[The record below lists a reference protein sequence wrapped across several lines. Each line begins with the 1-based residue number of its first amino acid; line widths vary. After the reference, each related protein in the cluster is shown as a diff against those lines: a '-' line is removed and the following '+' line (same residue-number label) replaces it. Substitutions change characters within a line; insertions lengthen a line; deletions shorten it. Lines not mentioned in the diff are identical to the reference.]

1 MSLQNRM
8 NKTARK
14 IDAITQKMKS
24 MEAPT
29 IKTDSFKALEAE
41 FEKAQS
47 EMQTLIEDLK
57 IWESIGITSGDTWQ
71 NLNDKIG
78 GLEEKSVDI
87 QKKMEE
93 MVNSGEA
100 FTNSVNTDAYKK
112 LQQDLQNANGDMA
125 VLNKKSEELALKTK
139 ETGNAPDGLLGKLK
153 QMKEVLGGVVSKVS
167 DGVKKGVNGL
177 KKIKNS
183 IGGVLSKLKNLR
195 SGANKTSGGFSNL
208 LKTMRQM
215 VLSMAVFQAMSKGV
229 EFLKSGLQNLA
240 VYSKEYNKNMSAL
253 VSSTGMLKN
262 SLAVAFAP
270 IISAV
275 IPYLVKLIDWI
286 SAAANAVSR
295 FFAILGGKKTYTQAI
310 KQNKNYAA
318 SLNNVGKSA
327 DNAKGS
333 LAGFDD
339 LDVLQK
345 NDASGSDGGS
355 SSGGADGSGFEQAD
369 VGVVSDW
376 AEQFKSAVDSGDWYG
391 VGSLVAQKLNEALSA
406 IDWGFI
412 QTQAAN
418 FAINLANG
426 LNGFVSGLDW
436 NLIGTTIGNG
446 LMTALLFVYTFL
458 TTFNFEELGTGLA
471 DGINGAFSAISW
483 DLIGDT
489 VIAGIQGMCDMVVAF
504 LDELDIFDGV
514 NFDGLREALDGLGES
529 LSPFSDTVGSGLQ
542 WFLENVLIP
551 LAAWTISEVLPG
563 FLNAVAGAVDFVNQV
578 ISDAQP
584 MLQWFWDNILS
595 PIAEFTGGVIVSVL
609 DGIGDALSWIAEN
622 EVAMAI
628 LEGLAIAIGLVS
640 AALAIYNVATTVF
653 TAVSTA
659 ASAAGGVLAAVITAI
674 NWPLVL
680 ITAAI
685 AAVIAIGILLY
696 KNWDTVKEKAV
707 EIWGKIKEFISNAIE
722 KVKEVIS
729 NVINKIKETWSN
741 IWGKIKDTA
750 SKVWDGIKSAITGT
764 INGIKTGISNTL
776 NAIKSVWDKIWGGLK
791 TTVTNIFDAIWG
803 AIKGVINSIL
813 GGIEG
818 MANGVI
824 GGINTVI
831 GALNNLSFDVPDWVP
846 VLGGK
851 TFGFNITE
859 LSKVSLPRLAN
870 GGITTG
876 ATLAEIGEAGREA
889 VLPLEN
895 NTGWMDELAGKLVS
909 RMPTYNTPTT
919 LVMEVDGKA
928 FAKCELPYFN
938 AESQRIGVRLVTG

>member
-8 NKTARK
+8 NKTAQK

-41 FEKAQS
+41 LEKAQS
-47 EMQTLIEDLK
+47 EMQALIAEQNQWEAAGISSGNAWDTLNNK
-57 IWESIGITSGDTWQ
+57 IADAEEKVFGISAKMDEMKNSGD
-71 NLNDKIG
+71 
-78 GLEEKSVDI
+78 
-87 QKKMEE
+87 
-93 MVNSGEA
+93 A
-100 FTNSVNTDAYKK
+100 FTNSVNTDAYQK
-112 LQQDLQNANGDMA
+112 LQQDLQNANADMA

-153 QMKEVLGGVVSKVS
+153 QMKELLGGVVSKVS

-195 SGANKTSGGFSNL
+195 AGANKTSSGFSNL

-345 NDASGSDGGS
+345 NDASGSGGGS

-446 LMTALLFVYTFL
+446 LMTGLLFAYTFL
-458 TTFNFEELGTGLA
+458 TTFDFETFGTKIAEGIEGAITPMLFVTFGMTLA
-471 DGINGAFSAISW
+471 SALMAGINTAYGFVTSYDWSGLGSSIAAGISTFFSSVDWGKLGLTVGGLILGLLDTITTAIEETDWQQIGEDVATFLGSIDWGGIFSA
-483 DLIGDT
+483 LG
-489 VIAGIQGMCDMVVAF
+489 
-504 LDELDIFDGV
+504 DGV
-514 NFDGLREALDGLGES
+514 IDALEGIYEFL
-529 LSPFSDTVGSGLQ
+529 VGVTQ
-542 WFLENVLIP
+542 NET
-551 LAAWTISEVLPG
+551 AATIIE
-563 FLNAVAGAVDFVNQV
+563 AVA
-578 ISDAQP
+578 
-584 MLQWFWDNILS
+584 
-595 PIAEFTGGVIVSVL
+595 
-609 DGIGDALSWIAEN
+609 
-622 EVAMAI
+622 
-628 LEGLAIAIGLVS
+628 
-640 AALAIYNVATTVF
+640 
-653 TAVSTA
+653 
-659 ASAAGGVLAAVITAI
+659 
-674 NWPLVL
+674 
-680 ITAAI
+680 
-685 AAVIAIGILLY
+685 IAIGILAGIVVTLNTVMGIYNTIMGIADLVTAPLALTILIVIAAIAAFIAIGVLLY
-696 KNWDTVKEKAV
+696 QNWDTIKEKAV

-895 NTGWMDELAGKLVS
+895 NTGWMDELAGKLAS

>member
-8 NKTARK
+8 NKTAQK

-41 FEKAQS
+41 LEKAQS
-47 EMQTLIEDLK
+47 EMQALIAEQNQWEAAGISSGNAWDTLNNK
-57 IWESIGITSGDTWQ
+57 IADAEEKVFGISAKMDEMKNSGD
-71 NLNDKIG
+71 
-78 GLEEKSVDI
+78 
-87 QKKMEE
+87 
-93 MVNSGEA
+93 A
-100 FTNSVNTDAYKK
+100 FTNSVNTDAYQK

-125 VLNKKSEELALKTK
+125 VLNKKADELAVKAKSAEKAGKMKQLKK
-139 ETGNAPDGLLGKLK
+139 SLSQVG
-153 QMKEVLGGVVSKVS
+153 
-167 DGVKKGVNGL
+167 NGL

-183 IGGVLSKLKNLR
+183 IGGVVSKLKNLH
-195 SGANKTSGGFSNL
+195 SNTKKTSGGFSNL

-345 NDASGSDGGS
+345 NDASGSGGGS

-376 AEQFKSAVDSGDWYG
+376 AEQFKNAIDSGDWYG

-418 FAINLANG
+418 FATNLANG

-446 LMTALLFVYTFL
+446 LMTGLLFAYTFL
-458 TTFNFEELGTGLA
+458 TTFDFETFGTKIAEGIEGAITPMLFVTFGMTLA
-471 DGINGAFSAISW
+471 SALMAGINTAYGFVTSYDWSGLGSSIAAGISTFFSSVDWGKLGLTVGGLILGLLDTITTAIEETDWQQIGEDVATFLGSIDWGGIFSA
-483 DLIGDT
+483 
-489 VIAGIQGMCDMVVAF
+489 
-504 LDELDIFDGV
+504 
-514 NFDGLREALDGLGES
+514 LGEGVIDA
-529 LSPFSDTVGSGLQ
+529 LEGIYEFLVGVTQ
-542 WFLENVLIP
+542 NET
-551 LAAWTISEVLPG
+551 AATIIE
-563 FLNAVAGAVDFVNQV
+563 AVAIALGILAGAV
-578 ISDAQP
+578 AAY
-584 MLQWFWDNILS
+584 NIVM
-595 PIAEFTGGVIVSVL
+595 G
-609 DGIGDALSWIAEN
+609 
-622 EVAMAI
+622 
-628 LEGLAIAIGLVS
+628 
-640 AALAIYNVATTVF
+640 IYNVVTGI
-653 TAVSTA
+653 AVAVTKALS
-659 ASAAGGVLAAVITAI
+659 SPILAIILVIGA
-674 NWPLVL
+674 L
-680 ITAAI
+680 
-685 AAVIAIGILLY
+685 IAICVLLY
-696 KNWDTVKEKAV
+696 QNWDTIKEKAV

-895 NTGWMDELAGKLVS
+895 NTGWMDELAGKLAS

>member
-8 NKTARK
+8 NKTAQK

-41 FEKAQS
+41 LEKAQS
-47 EMQTLIEDLK
+47 EMQALIADLK

-78 GLEEKSVDI
+78 AVEEKSVDI

-93 MVNSGEA
+93 MANSGEA

-112 LQQDLQNANGDMA
+112 LQQDLQNANADMA
-125 VLNKKSEELALKTK
+125 ILNKKSEELAAKTK
-139 ETGNAPDGLLGKLK
+139 ATESAPDGLIGKLEQIK
-153 QMKEVLGGVVSKVS
+153 TVLGGVVGKVIN
-167 DGVKKGVNGL
+167 GVKKGVNGL
-177 KKIKNS
+177 KKVKNA

-195 SGANKTSGGFSNL
+195 AGANKASGGFSNL
-208 LKTMRQM
+208 LRTMRQM

-345 NDASGSDGGS
+345 NDASGSGGGS

-418 FAINLANG
+418 FATNLANG

-446 LMTALLFVYTFL
+446 LMTALLFVYTVL

-584 MLQWFWDNILS
+584 MLQWFWDNILA

-640 AALAIYNVATTVF
+640 AAFTVF
-653 TAVSTA
+653 TAVIAA

-680 ITAAI
+680 IAAAI

-750 SKVWDGIKSAITGT
+750 SKVWDGIKGAITGT

-824 GGINTVI
+824 SGINTVI

-895 NTGWMDELAGKLVS
+895 NTGWMDELAGKLAS

>member
-1 MSLQNRM
+1 MSLQNRI
-8 NKTARK
+8 NKTAQK

-78 GLEEKSVDI
+78 AVEEKSVDI

-93 MVNSGEA
+93 MANSGEA

-112 LQQDLQNANGDMA
+112 LQQDLQNANADMA
-125 VLNKKSEELALKTK
+125 ILNKKSEELAAKTK
-139 ETGNAPDGLLGKLK
+139 ATESAPDGLIGKLEQIK
-153 QMKEVLGGVVSKVS
+153 TVLGGVVGKVIN
-167 DGVKKGVNGL
+167 GVKKGVNGL
-177 KKIKNS
+177 KKVKNA

-195 SGANKTSGGFSNL
+195 AGANKASGGFSNL
-208 LKTMRQM
+208 LRTMRQM

-345 NDASGSDGGS
+345 NDASGSGGGS

-376 AEQFKSAVDSGDWYG
+376 VEQFKSAVDSGDWYG

-436 NLIGTTIGNG
+436 NFIGTTIGNG
-446 LMTALLFVYTFL
+446 LMTGLLFAYTFL
-458 TTFNFEELGTGLA
+458 TTFDFETFGTKIAEGIEGAITPMLFVTFGMTLA
-471 DGINGAFSAISW
+471 SALMAGINTAYGFVTSYDWSGLGSSIAAGISTFFSSVDWGKLGLTVGGLILGLLDTITTAIEETDWQQIGEDVATFLGSIDWGGIFSA
-483 DLIGDT
+483 
-489 VIAGIQGMCDMVVAF
+489 
-504 LDELDIFDGV
+504 
-514 NFDGLREALDGLGES
+514 LGEGVIDA
-529 LSPFSDTVGSGLQ
+529 LEGIYEFLVGVTQ
-542 WFLENVLIP
+542 NET
-551 LAAWTISEVLPG
+551 AATIIE
-563 FLNAVAGAVDFVNQV
+563 AVAIALGILAGAV
-578 ISDAQP
+578 AAY
-584 MLQWFWDNILS
+584 NIVM
-595 PIAEFTGGVIVSVL
+595 G
-609 DGIGDALSWIAEN
+609 
-622 EVAMAI
+622 
-628 LEGLAIAIGLVS
+628 
-640 AALAIYNVATTVF
+640 IYNVVTGIA
-653 TAVSTA
+653 
-659 ASAAGGVLAAVITAI
+659 AAVTTALSSPI
-674 NWPLVL
+674 LAIILVIGAL
-680 ITAAI
+680 
-685 AAVIAIGILLY
+685 IAICVLLY
-696 KNWDTVKEKAV
+696 QNWDTIKEKAV

-895 NTGWMDELAGKLVS
+895 NTGWMDELAGKLAS

>member
-8 NKTARK
+8 NKTAQK

-41 FEKAQS
+41 LEKAQS
-47 EMQTLIEDLK
+47 EMQALIAEQNQWEAAGISSGNAWDTLNNK
-57 IWESIGITSGDTWQ
+57 IADAEEKVFGISAKMDEMKNSGD
-71 NLNDKIG
+71 
-78 GLEEKSVDI
+78 
-87 QKKMEE
+87 
-93 MVNSGEA
+93 A
-100 FTNSVNTDAYKK
+100 FTNSVNTDAYQK
-112 LQQDLQNANGDMA
+112 LQQDLQNANADMA

-195 SGANKTSGGFSNL
+195 AGANKTSSGFSNL

-286 SAAANAVSR
+286 SVAANAVSR

-345 NDASGSDGGS
+345 NDASGSGGGS
-355 SSGGADGSGFEQAD
+355 SSSGADGSGFEQAD

-412 QTQAAN
+412 QTQAYN
-418 FAINLANG
+418 FATNLANG

-446 LMTALLFVYTFL
+446 LMTGLLFAYTFL
-458 TTFNFEELGTGLA
+458 TTFDFETFGTKIAEGIEGAITPMLFVTFGMTLA
-471 DGINGAFSAISW
+471 SALMAGINTAYGFVTSYDWSGLGSSIA
-483 DLIGDT
+483 
-489 VIAGIQGMCDMVVAF
+489 AGISTFFSSVDWGKLGLTVGGLILGLLDTIITAIEETDWQQIGEDVATF
-504 LDELDIFDGV
+504 LGSIDWGGIF
-514 NFDGLREALDGLGES
+514 AALGEGVIDA
-529 LSPFSDTVGSGLQ
+529 LEGIYEFLVGVTQ
-542 WFLENVLIP
+542 NET
-551 LAAWTISEVLPG
+551 AATIIE
-563 FLNAVAGAVDFVNQV
+563 AVAIALGILAGAV
-578 ISDAQP
+578 AAY
-584 MLQWFWDNILS
+584 NIVM
-595 PIAEFTGGVIVSVL
+595 G
-609 DGIGDALSWIAEN
+609 
-622 EVAMAI
+622 
-628 LEGLAIAIGLVS
+628 
-640 AALAIYNVATTVF
+640 IYNVVTGIA
-653 TAVSTA
+653 
-659 ASAAGGVLAAVITAI
+659 AAVTTALSSPI
-674 NWPLVL
+674 LAIILVIGAL
-680 ITAAI
+680 
-685 AAVIAIGILLY
+685 IAICVLLY
-696 KNWDTVKEKAV
+696 QNWDTIKEKAV

-895 NTGWMDELAGKLVS
+895 NTGWMDELAGKLAS

>member
-8 NKTARK
+8 NKTAQK

-41 FEKAQS
+41 LEKAQS
-47 EMQTLIEDLK
+47 EMQALIAEQNQWETAGISSGNAWDTLNNK
-57 IWESIGITSGDTWQ
+57 IADAEEKVFGISAKMDEMKNSGD
-71 NLNDKIG
+71 
-78 GLEEKSVDI
+78 
-87 QKKMEE
+87 
-93 MVNSGEA
+93 A
-100 FTNSVNTDAYKK
+100 FTNSVNTDAYQK
-112 LQQDLQNANGDMA
+112 LQQDLQNANADMA

-139 ETGNAPDGLLGKLK
+139 KTGNAPDGLLGKLK

-183 IGGVLSKLKNLR
+183 VGGVLSKLKNLR
-195 SGANKTSGGFSNL
+195 AGANKTSSGFSNL

-286 SAAANAVSR
+286 SVAANAVSR

-345 NDASGSDGGS
+345 NDASGSGGGS

-412 QTQAAN
+412 QTQAYN
-418 FAINLANG
+418 FATNLANG

-446 LMTALLFVYTFL
+446 LMTGLLFAYTFL
-458 TTFNFEELGTGLA
+458 TTFDFETFGTKIAEGIEGAITPMLFVTFGMTLA
-471 DGINGAFSAISW
+471 SALMAGINTAYGFVTSYDWSGLGSSIAAGISTFFSSVDWGKLGLTVGGLILGLLDTITTAIEETDWQQIGEDVATFLGSIDWGGIFSA
-483 DLIGDT
+483 
-489 VIAGIQGMCDMVVAF
+489 
-504 LDELDIFDGV
+504 
-514 NFDGLREALDGLGES
+514 LGEGVIDA
-529 LSPFSDTVGSGLQ
+529 LEGIYEFLVGVTQ
-542 WFLENVLIP
+542 NET
-551 LAAWTISEVLPG
+551 AATIIE
-563 FLNAVAGAVDFVNQV
+563 AVA
-578 ISDAQP
+578 
-584 MLQWFWDNILS
+584 
-595 PIAEFTGGVIVSVL
+595 
-609 DGIGDALSWIAEN
+609 
-622 EVAMAI
+622 
-628 LEGLAIAIGLVS
+628 
-640 AALAIYNVATTVF
+640 
-653 TAVSTA
+653 
-659 ASAAGGVLAAVITAI
+659 
-674 NWPLVL
+674 
-680 ITAAI
+680 
-685 AAVIAIGILLY
+685 IAIGILAGIVVTLNTVMGIYNTIMGIADLVTAPLALTILIVIAAIAAFIAIGVLLY
-696 KNWDTVKEKAV
+696 QNWDTIKEKAV

-895 NTGWMDELAGKLVS
+895 NTGWMDELAGKLAS

>member
-8 NKTARK
+8 NKTAQK

-41 FEKAQS
+41 LEKAQS
-47 EMQTLIEDLK
+47 EMQALIAEQNQWEAAGISSGNAWDTLNNK
-57 IWESIGITSGDTWQ
+57 IADAEEKVFGISAKMDEMKNSGD
-71 NLNDKIG
+71 
-78 GLEEKSVDI
+78 
-87 QKKMEE
+87 
-93 MVNSGEA
+93 A
-100 FTNSVNTDAYKK
+100 FTNSVNTDAYQK

-195 SGANKTSGGFSNL
+195 AGANKTSSGFSNL

-345 NDASGSDGGS
+345 NDASGSGGGS

-446 LMTALLFVYTFL
+446 LMTGLLFAYTFL
-458 TTFNFEELGTGLA
+458 TTFDFETFGTKIAEGIEGAITPMLFVTFGMTLA
-471 DGINGAFSAISW
+471 SA
-483 DLIGDT
+483 LM
-489 VIAGIQGMCDMVVAF
+489 AGIDTAYGFVTSY
-504 LDELDIFDGV
+504 EWS
-514 NFDGLREALDGLGES
+514 GLGS
-529 LSPFSDTVGSGLQ
+529 SIAAGISTFFSSVDWGKLGLTVGGLILGLLDTITTAIEETDWQ
-542 WFLENVLIP
+542 QIGEDVATFLGSIDWGGIF
-551 LAAWTISEVLPG
+551 AALGEGVVDALEGIYEFLVGVTQNETAATIIE
-563 FLNAVAGAVDFVNQV
+563 AVAIALGILAGAV
-578 ISDAQP
+578 AAY
-584 MLQWFWDNILS
+584 NIVM
-595 PIAEFTGGVIVSVL
+595 G
-609 DGIGDALSWIAEN
+609 
-622 EVAMAI
+622 
-628 LEGLAIAIGLVS
+628 
-640 AALAIYNVATTVF
+640 IYNVVTGIA
-653 TAVSTA
+653 
-659 ASAAGGVLAAVITAI
+659 AAVTTALSSPI
-674 NWPLVL
+674 LAIILVIGAL
-680 ITAAI
+680 
-685 AAVIAIGILLY
+685 IAICVLLY
-696 KNWDTVKEKAV
+696 QNWDTIKEKAV

-895 NTGWMDELAGKLVS
+895 NTGWMDELAGKLAS

>member
-8 NKTARK
+8 NKTAQK

-41 FEKAQS
+41 LEKAQS
-47 EMQTLIEDLK
+47 EMQALIAEQNQWEAAGISSGNAWDTLNNK
-57 IWESIGITSGDTWQ
+57 IADAEEKVFGISAKMDEMKNSGD
-71 NLNDKIG
+71 
-78 GLEEKSVDI
+78 
-87 QKKMEE
+87 
-93 MVNSGEA
+93 A
-100 FTNSVNTDAYKK
+100 FTNSVNTDAYQK
-112 LQQDLQNANGDMA
+112 LQQDLQNANADMA

-195 SGANKTSGGFSNL
+195 AGANKTSSGFSNL

-345 NDASGSDGGS
+345 NDASGSGGGS

-412 QTQAAN
+412 QTQAYN
-418 FAINLANG
+418 FATNLANG

-446 LMTALLFVYTFL
+446 LMTGLLFAYTFL
-458 TTFNFEELGTGLA
+458 TTFDFETFGTKIAEGIEGAITPMLFVTFGMTLA
-471 DGINGAFSAISW
+471 SA
-483 DLIGDT
+483 LM
-489 VIAGIQGMCDMVVAF
+489 AGIDTAYGFVTSY
-504 LDELDIFDGV
+504 EWS
-514 NFDGLREALDGLGES
+514 GLGS
-529 LSPFSDTVGSGLQ
+529 SIAAGISTFFSSVDWGKLGLTVGGLILGLLDTITTAIEETDWQ
-542 WFLENVLIP
+542 QIGEDVATFLGSIDWGGIF
-551 LAAWTISEVLPG
+551 AALGEGVVDALEGIYEFLVGVTQNETAATIIE
-563 FLNAVAGAVDFVNQV
+563 AVAIALGILAGAV
-578 ISDAQP
+578 AAY
-584 MLQWFWDNILS
+584 NIVM
-595 PIAEFTGGVIVSVL
+595 G
-609 DGIGDALSWIAEN
+609 
-622 EVAMAI
+622 
-628 LEGLAIAIGLVS
+628 
-640 AALAIYNVATTVF
+640 IYNVVTGIA
-653 TAVSTA
+653 
-659 ASAAGGVLAAVITAI
+659 AAVTKALSSPILAI
-674 NWPLVL
+674 ILVIGAL
-680 ITAAI
+680 
-685 AAVIAIGILLY
+685 IAICVLLY
-696 KNWDTVKEKAV
+696 QNWDTIKEKAV

-895 NTGWMDELAGKLVS
+895 NTGWMDELAGKLAS

>member
-8 NKTARK
+8 NKTAQK

-41 FEKAQS
+41 LEKAQS
-47 EMQTLIEDLK
+47 EMQALIAEQNQWEAAGISSGNAWDTLNNK
-57 IWESIGITSGDTWQ
+57 IADA
-71 NLNDKIG
+71 
-78 GLEEKSVDI
+78 EEKVFGISA
-87 QKKMEE
+87 KMDE

-125 VLNKKSEELALKTK
+125 VLNKKADELAVKAKSAEKAGKMKQLKK
-139 ETGNAPDGLLGKLK
+139 SLSQVG
-153 QMKEVLGGVVSKVS
+153 
-167 DGVKKGVNGL
+167 NGL

-183 IGGVLSKLKNLR
+183 IGGVVSKLKNLH
-195 SGANKTSGGFSNL
+195 SNTKKTSGGFSNL

-295 FFAILGGKKTYTQAI
+295 FFAILGGKKTYTQSI

-318 SLNNVGKSA
+318 SLNNLGKSA

-345 NDASGSDGGS
+345 NDASGSGGGS

-412 QTQAAN
+412 QTQAYN
-418 FAINLANG
+418 FATNLADG

-446 LMTALLFVYTFL
+446 LMTGLLFAYTFL
-458 TTFNFEELGTGLA
+458 TTFDFETFGTKIAEGIEGAITPMLFVTFGMTLA
-471 DGINGAFSAISW
+471 SA
-483 DLIGDT
+483 LM
-489 VIAGIQGMCDMVVAF
+489 AGIDTAYGFVTSY
-504 LDELDIFDGV
+504 EWS
-514 NFDGLREALDGLGES
+514 GLGS
-529 LSPFSDTVGSGLQ
+529 SIAAGISTFFSSVDWGKLGLTVGGLILGLLDTITTAIEETDWQ
-542 WFLENVLIP
+542 QIGEDVATFLGSIDWGGIF
-551 LAAWTISEVLPG
+551 AALGEGVVDALEGIYEFLVGVTQNETAATIIE
-563 FLNAVAGAVDFVNQV
+563 AVAIALGILAGAV
-578 ISDAQP
+578 AAY
-584 MLQWFWDNILS
+584 NIVM
-595 PIAEFTGGVIVSVL
+595 G
-609 DGIGDALSWIAEN
+609 
-622 EVAMAI
+622 
-628 LEGLAIAIGLVS
+628 
-640 AALAIYNVATTVF
+640 IYNVVTGIA
-653 TAVSTA
+653 
-659 ASAAGGVLAAVITAI
+659 AAVTTALSSPI
-674 NWPLVL
+674 LAIILVIGAL
-680 ITAAI
+680 
-685 AAVIAIGILLY
+685 IAICVLLY
-696 KNWDTVKEKAV
+696 QNWDTIKEKAV

-750 SKVWDGIKSAITGT
+750 SKVWDGIKGAITGT

-895 NTGWMDELAGKLVS
+895 NTGWMDELAGKLAS

-938 AESQRIGVRLVTG
+938 AESQRIGIRLVTG

>member
-8 NKTARK
+8 NKTAQK

-41 FEKAQS
+41 LEKAQS
-47 EMQTLIEDLK
+47 EMQALIAEQNQWEAAGISSGNAWDTLNNK
-57 IWESIGITSGDTWQ
+57 IADAEEKVFGISAKMDEMKNSGD
-71 NLNDKIG
+71 
-78 GLEEKSVDI
+78 
-87 QKKMEE
+87 
-93 MVNSGEA
+93 A
-100 FTNSVNTDAYKK
+100 FTNSVNTDAYQK
-112 LQQDLQNANGDMA
+112 LQQDLQNANADMA

-195 SGANKTSGGFSNL
+195 AGANKTSSGFSNL

-345 NDASGSDGGS
+345 NDASGSGGGS

-446 LMTALLFVYTFL
+446 LMTGLLFAYTFL
-458 TTFNFEELGTGLA
+458 TTFDFETFGTKIAEGIEGAITPMLFVTFGMTLA
-471 DGINGAFSAISW
+471 SALMAGINTAYGFVTSYDWSGLGSSIAAGISTFFSSVDWGKLGLTVGGLILGLLDTITTAIEETDWQQIGEDVATFLGSIDWGGIFSA
-483 DLIGDT
+483 LG
-489 VIAGIQGMCDMVVAF
+489 
-504 LDELDIFDGV
+504 DGV
-514 NFDGLREALDGLGES
+514 IDALEGIYEFLVGVTQNETAATIIEAVAIALGI
-529 LSPFSDTVGSGLQ
+529 L
-542 WFLENVLIP
+542 
-551 LAAWTISEVLPG
+551 
-563 FLNAVAGAVDFVNQV
+563 AGAV
-578 ISDAQP
+578 AAY
-584 MLQWFWDNILS
+584 NIVM
-595 PIAEFTGGVIVSVL
+595 G
-609 DGIGDALSWIAEN
+609 
-622 EVAMAI
+622 
-628 LEGLAIAIGLVS
+628 
-640 AALAIYNVATTVF
+640 IYNVVTGIA
-653 TAVSTA
+653 
-659 ASAAGGVLAAVITAI
+659 AAVTTALSSPI
-674 NWPLVL
+674 LAIILVIGAL
-680 ITAAI
+680 
-685 AAVIAIGILLY
+685 IAICVLLY
-696 KNWDTVKEKAV
+696 QNWDTIKEKAV

-895 NTGWMDELAGKLVS
+895 NTGWMDELAGKLAS

>member
-1 MSLQNRM
+1 MSLQNRI
-8 NKTARK
+8 NKTAQK

-78 GLEEKSVDI
+78 AVEEKSVDI

-93 MVNSGEA
+93 MANSGEA

-112 LQQDLQNANGDMA
+112 LQQDLQNANADMA
-125 VLNKKSEELALKTK
+125 ILNKKSEELAAKTK
-139 ETGNAPDGLLGKLK
+139 ATESAPDGLIGKLEQIK
-153 QMKEVLGGVVSKVS
+153 TVLGGVVGKVIN
-167 DGVKKGVNGL
+167 GVKKGVNGL
-177 KKIKNS
+177 KKVKNA

-195 SGANKTSGGFSNL
+195 AGANKASGGFSNL
-208 LKTMRQM
+208 LRTMRQM

-345 NDASGSDGGS
+345 NDASGSGGGS

-489 VIAGIQGMCDMVVAF
+489 VIAGIQGMCDMAVAF

-529 LSPFSDTVGSGLQ
+529 LLPFSDTVGSGLQ

-640 AALAIYNVATTVF
+640 AAFTIF

-659 ASAAGGVLAAVITAI
+659 ASAAGGVLAGVIAAI

-680 ITAAI
+680 IAAAI

-895 NTGWMDELAGKLVS
+895 NTGWMDELAGKLAS

>member
-8 NKTARK
+8 NKTAQK

-41 FEKAQS
+41 LEKAQS
-47 EMQTLIEDLK
+47 EMQALIAEQNQWEAAGISSGNAWDTLNNK
-57 IWESIGITSGDTWQ
+57 IADA
-71 NLNDKIG
+71 
-78 GLEEKSVDI
+78 EEKVFGISA
-87 QKKMEE
+87 KMDE

-125 VLNKKSEELALKTK
+125 VLNKKADELAVKAKSAEKAGKMKQLKK
-139 ETGNAPDGLLGKLK
+139 SLSQVG
-153 QMKEVLGGVVSKVS
+153 
-167 DGVKKGVNGL
+167 NGL

-183 IGGVLSKLKNLR
+183 IGGVVSKLKNLH
-195 SGANKTSGGFSNL
+195 SNTKKTSGGFSNL

-345 NDASGSDGGS
+345 NDASGSGGGS

-412 QTQAAN
+412 QTQAYN
-418 FAINLANG
+418 FATNLADG

-446 LMTALLFVYTFL
+446 LMTGLLFAYTFL
-458 TTFNFEELGTGLA
+458 TTFDFETFGTKIAEGIEGAITPMLFVTFGMTLA
-471 DGINGAFSAISW
+471 FA
-483 DLIGDT
+483 LM
-489 VIAGIQGMCDMVVAF
+489 AGIDTAYGFVTSY
-504 LDELDIFDGV
+504 EWS
-514 NFDGLREALDGLGES
+514 GLGS
-529 LSPFSDTVGSGLQ
+529 SIAAGISTFFSSVDWGKLGLTVGGLILGLLDTITTAIEETDWQ
-542 WFLENVLIP
+542 QIGEDVATFLGSIDWGGIF
-551 LAAWTISEVLPG
+551 AALGEGVVDALEGIYEFLVGVTQNETAATIIE
-563 FLNAVAGAVDFVNQV
+563 AVAIALGILAGAV
-578 ISDAQP
+578 AAY
-584 MLQWFWDNILS
+584 NIVM
-595 PIAEFTGGVIVSVL
+595 G
-609 DGIGDALSWIAEN
+609 
-622 EVAMAI
+622 
-628 LEGLAIAIGLVS
+628 
-640 AALAIYNVATTVF
+640 IYNVVTGIA
-653 TAVSTA
+653 
-659 ASAAGGVLAAVITAI
+659 AAVTTALSSPI
-674 NWPLVL
+674 LAIILVIGAL
-680 ITAAI
+680 
-685 AAVIAIGILLY
+685 IAICVLLY
-696 KNWDTVKEKAV
+696 QNWDTIKEKAV

-750 SKVWDGIKSAITGT
+750 SKVWDGIKGAITGT

-895 NTGWMDELAGKLVS
+895 NTGWMDELAGKLAS

>member
-8 NKTARK
+8 NKTAQK

-41 FEKAQS
+41 LEKAQS
-47 EMQTLIEDLK
+47 EMQALIAEQNQWEAAGISSGNAWDTLNNK
-57 IWESIGITSGDTWQ
+57 IADAEEKVFGISAKMDEMKNSGD
-71 NLNDKIG
+71 
-78 GLEEKSVDI
+78 
-87 QKKMEE
+87 
-93 MVNSGEA
+93 A
-100 FTNSVNTDAYKK
+100 FTNSVNTDAYQK
-112 LQQDLQNANGDMA
+112 LQQDLQNANADMA

-195 SGANKTSGGFSNL
+195 AGANKTSSGFSNL

-345 NDASGSDGGS
+345 NDASGSGGGS

-412 QTQAAN
+412 QTQAYN
-418 FAINLANG
+418 FATNLANG

-446 LMTALLFVYTFL
+446 LMTGLLFAYTFL
-458 TTFNFEELGTGLA
+458 TTFDFETFGTKIAEGIEGAITPMLFVTFGMTLA
-471 DGINGAFSAISW
+471 SA
-483 DLIGDT
+483 LM
-489 VIAGIQGMCDMVVAF
+489 AGIDTAYGFVTSY
-504 LDELDIFDGV
+504 EWS
-514 NFDGLREALDGLGES
+514 GLGS
-529 LSPFSDTVGSGLQ
+529 SIAAGISTFFSSVDWGKLGLTVGGLILGLLDTITTAIEETDWQ
-542 WFLENVLIP
+542 QIGEDVATFLGSIDWGGIF
-551 LAAWTISEVLPG
+551 AALGEGVVDALEGIYEFLVGVTQNETAATIIE
-563 FLNAVAGAVDFVNQV
+563 AVAIALGILAGAV
-578 ISDAQP
+578 AAY
-584 MLQWFWDNILS
+584 NIVM
-595 PIAEFTGGVIVSVL
+595 G
-609 DGIGDALSWIAEN
+609 
-622 EVAMAI
+622 
-628 LEGLAIAIGLVS
+628 
-640 AALAIYNVATTVF
+640 IYNVVTGIA
-653 TAVSTA
+653 
-659 ASAAGGVLAAVITAI
+659 AAVTTALSSPI
-674 NWPLVL
+674 LAIILVIGAL
-680 ITAAI
+680 
-685 AAVIAIGILLY
+685 IAICVLLY
-696 KNWDTVKEKAV
+696 QNWDTIKEKAV

-895 NTGWMDELAGKLVS
+895 NTGWMDELAGKLAS

>member
-41 FEKAQS
+41 LEKAQS
-47 EMQTLIEDLK
+47 EMQALIAEQNQWEAAGISSGNAWDTLNNK
-57 IWESIGITSGDTWQ
+57 IADAEEKVFGISAKMDEMKNSGD
-71 NLNDKIG
+71 
-78 GLEEKSVDI
+78 
-87 QKKMEE
+87 
-93 MVNSGEA
+93 A
-100 FTNSVNTDAYKK
+100 FTNSVNTDAYQK
-112 LQQDLQNANGDMA
+112 LQQDLQNANADMA

-153 QMKEVLGGVVSKVS
+153 QMKELLGGVVSKVS

-195 SGANKTSGGFSNL
+195 AGANKTSSGFSNL

-270 IISAV
+270 IISVV

-345 NDASGSDGGS
+345 NDASGSGGGS

-446 LMTALLFVYTFL
+446 LMTGLLFAYTFL
-458 TTFNFEELGTGLA
+458 TTFDFETFGTKIAEGIEGAITPMLFVTFGMTLA
-471 DGINGAFSAISW
+471 SALMAGINTAYGFVTSYDWSGLGSSIAAGISTFFSSVDWGKLGLTVGGLILGLLDTITTAIEETDWQQIGEDVATFLGSIDWGGIFSA
-483 DLIGDT
+483 LG
-489 VIAGIQGMCDMVVAF
+489 
-504 LDELDIFDGV
+504 DGV
-514 NFDGLREALDGLGES
+514 IDALEGIYEFLVGVTQNETAATIIEAVAIALGI
-529 LSPFSDTVGSGLQ
+529 L
-542 WFLENVLIP
+542 
-551 LAAWTISEVLPG
+551 
-563 FLNAVAGAVDFVNQV
+563 AGAV
-578 ISDAQP
+578 AAY
-584 MLQWFWDNILS
+584 NIVM
-595 PIAEFTGGVIVSVL
+595 G
-609 DGIGDALSWIAEN
+609 
-622 EVAMAI
+622 
-628 LEGLAIAIGLVS
+628 
-640 AALAIYNVATTVF
+640 IYNVVTGIA
-653 TAVSTA
+653 
-659 ASAAGGVLAAVITAI
+659 AAVTTALSSPI
-674 NWPLVL
+674 LAIILVIGAL
-680 ITAAI
+680 
-685 AAVIAIGILLY
+685 IAICVLLY
-696 KNWDTVKEKAV
+696 QNWDTIKEKAV

-895 NTGWMDELAGKLVS
+895 NTGWMDELAGKLAS

>member
-78 GLEEKSVDI
+78 AVEEKSVGI

-112 LQQDLQNANGDMA
+112 LQQDLQNANGDMT
-125 VLNKKSEELALKTK
+125 VLNKKADELAVKAKSAEKAGKMKQLKK
-139 ETGNAPDGLLGKLK
+139 SLSQVG
-153 QMKEVLGGVVSKVS
+153 
-167 DGVKKGVNGL
+167 NGL

-183 IGGVLSKLKNLR
+183 IGGVVSKLKNLH
-195 SGANKTSGGFSNL
+195 SNTKKTSGGFSNL

-286 SAAANAVSR
+286 STAANAVSR

-345 NDASGSDGGS
+345 NDASGSGGGS

-369 VGVVSDW
+369 IGVVSDW
-376 AEQFKSAVDSGDWYG
+376 AEQFKNAIDSGDWYG

-418 FAINLANG
+418 FATNLANG

-446 LMTALLFVYTFL
+446 LMTGLLFAYTFL
-458 TTFNFEELGTGLA
+458 TTFDFETFGTK
-471 DGINGAFSAISW
+471 
-483 DLIGDT
+483 
-489 VIAGIQGMCDMVVAF
+489 
-504 LDELDIFDGV
+504 
-514 NFDGLREALDGLGES
+514 
-529 LSPFSDTVGSGLQ
+529 
-542 WFLENVLIP
+542 
-551 LAAWTISEVLPG
+551 
-563 FLNAVAGAVDFVNQV
+563 
-578 ISDAQP
+578 
-584 MLQWFWDNILS
+584 
-595 PIAEFTGGVIVSVL
+595 IAE
-609 DGIGDALSWIAEN
+609 
-622 EVAMAI
+622 
-628 LEGLAIAIGLVS
+628 
-640 AALAIYNVATTVF
+640 
-653 TAVSTA
+653 
-659 ASAAGGVLAAVITAI
+659 
-674 NWPLVL
+674 
-680 ITAAI
+680 
-685 AAVIAIGILLY
+685 
-696 KNWDTVKEKAV
+696 
-707 EIWGKIKEFISNAIE
+707 
-722 KVKEVIS
+722 
-729 NVINKIKETWSN
+729 
-741 IWGKIKDTA
+741 
-750 SKVWDGIKSAITGT
+750 
-764 INGIKTGISNTL
+764 
-776 NAIKSVWDKIWGGLK
+776 
-791 TTVTNIFDAIWG
+791 
-803 AIKGVINSIL
+803 
-813 GGIEG
+813 GIEG
-818 MANGVI
+818 AITPMLFV
-824 GGINTVI
+824 
-831 GALNNLSFDVPDWVP
+831 
-846 VLGGK
+846 
-851 TFGFNITE
+851 TFGM
-859 LSKVSLPRLAN
+859 
-870 GGITTG
+870 
-876 ATLAEIGEAGREA
+876 TLASALMAGIDTA
-889 VLPLEN
+889 Y
-895 NTGWMDELAGKLVS
+895 G
-909 RMPTYNTPTT
+909 
-919 LVMEVDGKA
+919 
-928 FAKCELPYFN
+928 F
-938 AESQRIGVRLVTG
+938 VTSYEWSGLG

>member
-8 NKTARK
+8 NKTAQK

-41 FEKAQS
+41 LEKAQS
-47 EMQTLIEDLK
+47 EMQALIAEQNKWEAAGISSGNAWDTLNNK
-57 IWESIGITSGDTWQ
+57 IADAEEKVFGISAKMDEMKNSGD
-71 NLNDKIG
+71 
-78 GLEEKSVDI
+78 
-87 QKKMEE
+87 
-93 MVNSGEA
+93 A
-100 FTNSVNTDAYKK
+100 FTNSVNTDAYQK
-112 LQQDLQNANGDMA
+112 LQQDLQNANADMA

-153 QMKEVLGGVVSKVS
+153 QMKELLGGVVSKVS

-195 SGANKTSGGFSNL
+195 AGANKTSSGFSNL

-345 NDASGSDGGS
+345 NDASGSGGGS

-446 LMTALLFVYTFL
+446 LMTGLLFAYTFL
-458 TTFNFEELGTGLA
+458 TTFDFETFGTKIAEGIEGAITPMLFVTFGMTLA
-471 DGINGAFSAISW
+471 SALMAGINTAYGFVTSYDWSGLGSSIAAGISTFFSSVDWGKLGLTVGGLILGLLDTITTAIEETDWQQIGEDVATFLGSIDWGGIFSA
-483 DLIGDT
+483 LG
-489 VIAGIQGMCDMVVAF
+489 
-504 LDELDIFDGV
+504 DGV
-514 NFDGLREALDGLGES
+514 IDALEGIYEFL
-529 LSPFSDTVGSGLQ
+529 VGVTQ
-542 WFLENVLIP
+542 NET
-551 LAAWTISEVLPG
+551 AATIIE
-563 FLNAVAGAVDFVNQV
+563 AVA
-578 ISDAQP
+578 
-584 MLQWFWDNILS
+584 
-595 PIAEFTGGVIVSVL
+595 
-609 DGIGDALSWIAEN
+609 
-622 EVAMAI
+622 
-628 LEGLAIAIGLVS
+628 
-640 AALAIYNVATTVF
+640 
-653 TAVSTA
+653 
-659 ASAAGGVLAAVITAI
+659 
-674 NWPLVL
+674 
-680 ITAAI
+680 
-685 AAVIAIGILLY
+685 IAIGILAGIVVTLNTVMGIYNTIMGIADLVTAPLALTILIVIAAIAAFIAIGVLLY
-696 KNWDTVKEKAV
+696 QNWDTIKEKAV

-895 NTGWMDELAGKLVS
+895 NTGWMDELAGKLAS

>member
-8 NKTARK
+8 NKTAQK

-41 FEKAQS
+41 LEKAQS
-47 EMQTLIEDLK
+47 EMQALIAEQNQWEAAGISSGNAWDTLNNK
-57 IWESIGITSGDTWQ
+57 IADAEEKVFGISAKMDEMKNSGD
-71 NLNDKIG
+71 
-78 GLEEKSVDI
+78 
-87 QKKMEE
+87 
-93 MVNSGEA
+93 A
-100 FTNSVNTDAYKK
+100 FTNSVNTDAYQK
-112 LQQDLQNANGDMA
+112 LQQDLQNANADMA

-195 SGANKTSGGFSNL
+195 AGANKTSSGFSNL

-345 NDASGSDGGS
+345 NDASGSGGGS

-446 LMTALLFVYTFL
+446 LMTGLLFAYTFL
-458 TTFNFEELGTGLA
+458 TTFDFETFGTKIAEGIEGAITPMLFVTFGMTLA
-471 DGINGAFSAISW
+471 SALMAGINTAYGFITSYDWSGPGSSIAAGISTFFSSVDWGKLGLTVGGLILGLLDTITTAIEETDWQQIGTDVATFLGSIDWGGIFSA
-483 DLIGDT
+483 
-489 VIAGIQGMCDMVVAF
+489 
-504 LDELDIFDGV
+504 
-514 NFDGLREALDGLGES
+514 LGEGVIDA
-529 LSPFSDTVGSGLQ
+529 LEGIYEFLVGVTQ
-542 WFLENVLIP
+542 NET
-551 LAAWTISEVLPG
+551 AATIIE
-563 FLNAVAGAVDFVNQV
+563 AVAIALGILAGAV
-578 ISDAQP
+578 AAY
-584 MLQWFWDNILS
+584 NIVM
-595 PIAEFTGGVIVSVL
+595 G
-609 DGIGDALSWIAEN
+609 
-622 EVAMAI
+622 
-628 LEGLAIAIGLVS
+628 
-640 AALAIYNVATTVF
+640 IYNVVTGIA
-653 TAVSTA
+653 
-659 ASAAGGVLAAVITAI
+659 AAVTTALSSPI
-674 NWPLVL
+674 LAIILVIGAL
-680 ITAAI
+680 
-685 AAVIAIGILLY
+685 IAICVLLY
-696 KNWDTVKEKAV
+696 QNWDTIKEKAV

-895 NTGWMDELAGKLVS
+895 NTGWMDELAGKLAS

-919 LVMEVDGKA
+919 LVMEVNGKA

>member
-195 SGANKTSGGFSNL
+195 AGANKTSGGFSNL

-345 NDASGSDGGS
+345 NDASGSGGGS

-446 LMTALLFVYTFL
+446 LMTGLLFAYTFL
-458 TTFNFEELGTGLA
+458 TTFDFETFGTKIAEGIEGAITPMLFVTFGMTLA
-471 DGINGAFSAISW
+471 SALMAGINTAYGFITSYDWSGLGSSIAAGISTFFSSVDWGKLGLTVGGLILGLLDTITTAIEETDWQQIGTDVATFLGSIDWGGIFSA
-483 DLIGDT
+483 
-489 VIAGIQGMCDMVVAF
+489 
-504 LDELDIFDGV
+504 
-514 NFDGLREALDGLGES
+514 LGEGVIDA
-529 LSPFSDTVGSGLQ
+529 LEGIYEFLVGVTQ
-542 WFLENVLIP
+542 NET
-551 LAAWTISEVLPG
+551 AATIIE
-563 FLNAVAGAVDFVNQV
+563 AVAIALGILAGAV
-578 ISDAQP
+578 AAY
-584 MLQWFWDNILS
+584 NIVM
-595 PIAEFTGGVIVSVL
+595 G
-609 DGIGDALSWIAEN
+609 
-622 EVAMAI
+622 
-628 LEGLAIAIGLVS
+628 
-640 AALAIYNVATTVF
+640 IYNVVTGIA
-653 TAVSTA
+653 
-659 ASAAGGVLAAVITAI
+659 AAVTTALSSPI
-674 NWPLVL
+674 LAIILVIGAL
-680 ITAAI
+680 
-685 AAVIAIGILLY
+685 IAICVLLY
-696 KNWDTVKEKAV
+696 QNWDTIKEKAV

-895 NTGWMDELAGKLVS
+895 NTGWMDELAGKLAS

>member
-195 SGANKTSGGFSNL
+195 AGANKTSSGFSNL

-345 NDASGSDGGS
+345 NDASGSGGGS

-446 LMTALLFVYTFL
+446 LMTGLLFAYTFL
-458 TTFNFEELGTGLA
+458 TTFDFETFGTKIAEGIEGAITPMLFVTFGMTLA
-471 DGINGAFSAISW
+471 SALMAGINTAYGFITSYDWSGLGSSIAAGISTFFSSVDWGKLGLTVGGLILGLLDTITTAIEETDWQQIGTDVATFLGSIDWGGIFSA
-483 DLIGDT
+483 
-489 VIAGIQGMCDMVVAF
+489 
-504 LDELDIFDGV
+504 
-514 NFDGLREALDGLGES
+514 LGEGVIDA
-529 LSPFSDTVGSGLQ
+529 LEGIYEFLVGVTQ
-542 WFLENVLIP
+542 NET
-551 LAAWTISEVLPG
+551 AATIIE
-563 FLNAVAGAVDFVNQV
+563 AVAIALGILAGAV
-578 ISDAQP
+578 AAY
-584 MLQWFWDNILS
+584 NIVM
-595 PIAEFTGGVIVSVL
+595 G
-609 DGIGDALSWIAEN
+609 
-622 EVAMAI
+622 
-628 LEGLAIAIGLVS
+628 
-640 AALAIYNVATTVF
+640 IYNVVTGIA
-653 TAVSTA
+653 
-659 ASAAGGVLAAVITAI
+659 AAVTTALSSPI
-674 NWPLVL
+674 LAIILVIGAL
-680 ITAAI
+680 
-685 AAVIAIGILLY
+685 IAICVLLY
-696 KNWDTVKEKAV
+696 QNWDTIKEKAV

-895 NTGWMDELAGKLVS
+895 NTGWMDELAGKLAS

>member
-8 NKTARK
+8 NKTAQK

-41 FEKAQS
+41 LEKAQS
-47 EMQTLIEDLK
+47 EMQALIAEQNQWEAAGISSGNAWDTLNNK
-57 IWESIGITSGDTWQ
+57 IADA
-71 NLNDKIG
+71 
-78 GLEEKSVDI
+78 EEKVFGISA
-87 QKKMEE
+87 KMDE

-125 VLNKKSEELALKTK
+125 VLNKKADELAVKAKSAEKAGKMKQLKK
-139 ETGNAPDGLLGKLK
+139 SLSQVG
-153 QMKEVLGGVVSKVS
+153 
-167 DGVKKGVNGL
+167 NGL

-183 IGGVLSKLKNLR
+183 IGGVVSKLKNLH
-195 SGANKTSGGFSNL
+195 SNTKKTSGGFSNL

-345 NDASGSDGGS
+345 NDASGSGGGS

-412 QTQAAN
+412 QTQAYN
-418 FAINLANG
+418 FATNLADG

-446 LMTALLFVYTFL
+446 LMTGLLFAYTFL
-458 TTFNFEELGTGLA
+458 TTFDFETFGTKIAEGIEGAITPMLFVTFGMTLA
-471 DGINGAFSAISW
+471 SA
-483 DLIGDT
+483 LM
-489 VIAGIQGMCDMVVAF
+489 AGIDTAYGFVTSY
-504 LDELDIFDGV
+504 EWS
-514 NFDGLREALDGLGES
+514 GLGS
-529 LSPFSDTVGSGLQ
+529 SIAAGISTFFSSVDWGKLGLTVGGLILGLLDTITTAIEETDWQ
-542 WFLENVLIP
+542 QIGEDVATFLGSIDWGGIF
-551 LAAWTISEVLPG
+551 AALGEGVVDALEGIYEFLVGVTQNETAATIIE
-563 FLNAVAGAVDFVNQV
+563 AVAIALGILAGAV
-578 ISDAQP
+578 AAY
-584 MLQWFWDNILS
+584 NIVM
-595 PIAEFTGGVIVSVL
+595 G
-609 DGIGDALSWIAEN
+609 
-622 EVAMAI
+622 
-628 LEGLAIAIGLVS
+628 
-640 AALAIYNVATTVF
+640 IYNVVTGIA
-653 TAVSTA
+653 
-659 ASAAGGVLAAVITAI
+659 AAVTTALSSPI
-674 NWPLVL
+674 LAIILVIGAL
-680 ITAAI
+680 
-685 AAVIAIGILLY
+685 IAICVLLY
-696 KNWDTVKEKAV
+696 QNWDTIKEKAV

-750 SKVWDGIKSAITGT
+750 SKVWDGIKGAITGT

-895 NTGWMDELAGKLVS
+895 NTGWMDELAGKLAS

-938 AESQRIGVRLVTG
+938 AESQRIGIRLVTG

>member
-8 NKTARK
+8 NKTAQK

-41 FEKAQS
+41 LEKAQS
-47 EMQTLIEDLK
+47 EMQALIAEQNQWEAAGISSGNAWDTLNNK
-57 IWESIGITSGDTWQ
+57 IADAEEKVFGISAKMDEMKNSGD
-71 NLNDKIG
+71 
-78 GLEEKSVDI
+78 
-87 QKKMEE
+87 
-93 MVNSGEA
+93 A
-100 FTNSVNTDAYKK
+100 FTNSVNTDAYQK
-112 LQQDLQNANGDMA
+112 LQQDLQNANADMA

-195 SGANKTSGGFSNL
+195 AGANKTSSGFSNL

-253 VSSTGMLKN
+253 VSSTGMFKN

-345 NDASGSDGGS
+345 NDASGSGGGS

-446 LMTALLFVYTFL
+446 LMTGLLFAYTFL
-458 TTFNFEELGTGLA
+458 TTFDFETFGTKIAEGIEGAITPMLFVTFGMTLA
-471 DGINGAFSAISW
+471 SALMAGINTAYGFVTSYDWSGLGSSIAAGISTFFSSVDWGKLGLTVGGLILGLLDTITTAIEETDWQQIGEDVATFLGSIDWGGIFSA
-483 DLIGDT
+483 
-489 VIAGIQGMCDMVVAF
+489 
-504 LDELDIFDGV
+504 
-514 NFDGLREALDGLGES
+514 LGEGVIDA
-529 LSPFSDTVGSGLQ
+529 LEGIYEFLVGVTQ
-542 WFLENVLIP
+542 NET
-551 LAAWTISEVLPG
+551 AATIIE
-563 FLNAVAGAVDFVNQV
+563 AVA
-578 ISDAQP
+578 
-584 MLQWFWDNILS
+584 
-595 PIAEFTGGVIVSVL
+595 
-609 DGIGDALSWIAEN
+609 
-622 EVAMAI
+622 
-628 LEGLAIAIGLVS
+628 
-640 AALAIYNVATTVF
+640 
-653 TAVSTA
+653 
-659 ASAAGGVLAAVITAI
+659 
-674 NWPLVL
+674 
-680 ITAAI
+680 
-685 AAVIAIGILLY
+685 IAIGILAGIVVTLNTVMGIYNTIMGIADLVTAPLALTILIVIAAIAAFIAIGVLLY
-696 KNWDTVKEKAV
+696 QNWDTIKEKAV

-846 VLGGK
+846 VFGGK

-895 NTGWMDELAGKLVS
+895 NTGWMDELAGKLAS

>member
-8 NKTARK
+8 NKTAQK

-41 FEKAQS
+41 LEKAQS
-47 EMQTLIEDLK
+47 EMQALIAEQNQWEAAGISSGNAWDTLNNK
-57 IWESIGITSGDTWQ
+57 IADA
-71 NLNDKIG
+71 
-78 GLEEKSVDI
+78 EEKVFGISA
-87 QKKMEE
+87 KMDE

-125 VLNKKSEELALKTK
+125 VLNKKADELAVKAKSAEKAGKMKQLKK
-139 ETGNAPDGLLGKLK
+139 SLSQVG
-153 QMKEVLGGVVSKVS
+153 
-167 DGVKKGVNGL
+167 NGL

-183 IGGVLSKLKNLR
+183 IGGVVSKLKNLH
-195 SGANKTSGGFSNL
+195 SNTKKTSGGFSNL

-345 NDASGSDGGS
+345 NDASGSGGGS

-446 LMTALLFVYTFL
+446 LMTGLLFAYTFL
-458 TTFNFEELGTGLA
+458 TTFDFETFGTKIAEGIEGAITPMLFVTFGMTLA
-471 DGINGAFSAISW
+471 SALMAGINTAYGFVTSYDWSGLGSSIAAGISTFFSSVDWGKLGLTVGGLILGLLDTITTAIEETDWQQIGEDVATFLGSIDWGGIFSA
-483 DLIGDT
+483 
-489 VIAGIQGMCDMVVAF
+489 
-504 LDELDIFDGV
+504 
-514 NFDGLREALDGLGES
+514 LGEGVIDA
-529 LSPFSDTVGSGLQ
+529 LEGIYEFLVGVTQ
-542 WFLENVLIP
+542 NET
-551 LAAWTISEVLPG
+551 AATIIE
-563 FLNAVAGAVDFVNQV
+563 AVAIALGILAGAV
-578 ISDAQP
+578 AAY
-584 MLQWFWDNILS
+584 NIVM
-595 PIAEFTGGVIVSVL
+595 G
-609 DGIGDALSWIAEN
+609 
-622 EVAMAI
+622 
-628 LEGLAIAIGLVS
+628 
-640 AALAIYNVATTVF
+640 IYNVVTGIA
-653 TAVSTA
+653 
-659 ASAAGGVLAAVITAI
+659 AAVTTALSSPI
-674 NWPLVL
+674 LAIILVIGAL
-680 ITAAI
+680 
-685 AAVIAIGILLY
+685 IAICVLLY
-696 KNWDTVKEKAV
+696 QNWDTIKEKAV
-707 EIWGKIKEFISNAIE
+707 EIWEKIKEFISNAIE

-895 NTGWMDELAGKLVS
+895 NTGWMDELAGKLAS

>member
-8 NKTARK
+8 NKTAQK

-41 FEKAQS
+41 LEKAQS
-47 EMQTLIEDLK
+47 EMQALIAEQNQWEAAGISSGNAWDTLNNK
-57 IWESIGITSGDTWQ
+57 IADAEEKVFGISAKMDEMKNSGD
-71 NLNDKIG
+71 
-78 GLEEKSVDI
+78 
-87 QKKMEE
+87 
-93 MVNSGEA
+93 A
-100 FTNSVNTDAYKK
+100 FTNSVNTDAYQK
-112 LQQDLQNANGDMA
+112 LQQDLQNANADMA

-195 SGANKTSGGFSNL
+195 AGANKTSSGFSNL

-240 VYSKEYNKNMSAL
+240 VYSKEYNKNMPAL

-345 NDASGSDGGS
+345 NDASGSGGGS

-412 QTQAAN
+412 QTQAYN
-418 FAINLANG
+418 FATNLANG

-446 LMTALLFVYTFL
+446 LMTGLLFAYTFL
-458 TTFNFEELGTGLA
+458 TTFDFETFGTKIAEGIEGAITPMLFVTFGMTLA
-471 DGINGAFSAISW
+471 SA
-483 DLIGDT
+483 LM
-489 VIAGIQGMCDMVVAF
+489 AGIDTAYGFVTSY
-504 LDELDIFDGV
+504 EWS
-514 NFDGLREALDGLGES
+514 GLGS
-529 LSPFSDTVGSGLQ
+529 SIAAGISTFFSSVDWGKLGLTVGGLILGLLDTITTAIEETDWQ
-542 WFLENVLIP
+542 QIGEDVATFLGSIDWGGIF
-551 LAAWTISEVLPG
+551 AALGEGVVDALEGIYEFLVGVTQNETAATIIE
-563 FLNAVAGAVDFVNQV
+563 AVAIALGILAGAV
-578 ISDAQP
+578 AAY
-584 MLQWFWDNILS
+584 NIVM
-595 PIAEFTGGVIVSVL
+595 G
-609 DGIGDALSWIAEN
+609 
-622 EVAMAI
+622 
-628 LEGLAIAIGLVS
+628 
-640 AALAIYNVATTVF
+640 IYNVVTGIA
-653 TAVSTA
+653 
-659 ASAAGGVLAAVITAI
+659 AAVTKALSSPILAI
-674 NWPLVL
+674 ILVIGAL
-680 ITAAI
+680 
-685 AAVIAIGILLY
+685 IAICVLLY
-696 KNWDTVKEKAV
+696 QNWDTIKEKAV

-895 NTGWMDELAGKLVS
+895 NTGWMDELAGKLAS

>member
-8 NKTARK
+8 NKTAQK

-41 FEKAQS
+41 LEKAQS
-47 EMQTLIEDLK
+47 EMQALIAEQNQWEAAGISSGNAWDTLNNK
-57 IWESIGITSGDTWQ
+57 IADAEEKVFGISAKMDEMKNSGD
-71 NLNDKIG
+71 
-78 GLEEKSVDI
+78 
-87 QKKMEE
+87 
-93 MVNSGEA
+93 A
-100 FTNSVNTDAYKK
+100 FTNSVNTDAYQK
-112 LQQDLQNANGDMA
+112 LQQDLQNANADMA

-153 QMKEVLGGVVSKVS
+153 QMKELLGGVVSKVS

-195 SGANKTSGGFSNL
+195 AGANKTSSGFSNL

-215 VLSMAVFQAMSKGV
+215 ILSMAVFQAMSKSV

-345 NDASGSDGGS
+345 NDASGSGGGS

-418 FAINLANG
+418 FATNLANG

-446 LMTALLFVYTFL
+446 LMTGLLFAYTFL
-458 TTFNFEELGTGLA
+458 TTFDFETFGTKIAEGIEGAITPMLFVTFGMTLA
-471 DGINGAFSAISW
+471 SALMAGINTAYGFVTLYDWSGLGSSIAAGISTFFSSVDWGKLGLTVGGLILGLLDTITTAIEETDWQQIGEDVATFLGSIDWGGIFSA
-483 DLIGDT
+483 
-489 VIAGIQGMCDMVVAF
+489 
-504 LDELDIFDGV
+504 
-514 NFDGLREALDGLGES
+514 LGEGVIDA
-529 LSPFSDTVGSGLQ
+529 LEGIYEFLVGVTQ
-542 WFLENVLIP
+542 NET
-551 LAAWTISEVLPG
+551 AATIIE
-563 FLNAVAGAVDFVNQV
+563 AVA
-578 ISDAQP
+578 
-584 MLQWFWDNILS
+584 
-595 PIAEFTGGVIVSVL
+595 
-609 DGIGDALSWIAEN
+609 
-622 EVAMAI
+622 
-628 LEGLAIAIGLVS
+628 
-640 AALAIYNVATTVF
+640 
-653 TAVSTA
+653 
-659 ASAAGGVLAAVITAI
+659 
-674 NWPLVL
+674 
-680 ITAAI
+680 
-685 AAVIAIGILLY
+685 IAIGILAGIVVTLNTVMGIYNTIMGIADLVTAPLALTILIVIAAIAAFIAIGVLLY
-696 KNWDTVKEKAV
+696 QNWDTIKEKAV

-895 NTGWMDELAGKLVS
+895 NTGWMDELAGKLAS

>member
-8 NKTARK
+8 NKTAQK

-41 FEKAQS
+41 LEKAQS
-47 EMQTLIEDLK
+47 EMQALIAEQNQWEAAGISSGNAWDTLNNK
-57 IWESIGITSGDTWQ
+57 IADAEEKVFGISAKMDEMKNSGD
-71 NLNDKIG
+71 
-78 GLEEKSVDI
+78 
-87 QKKMEE
+87 
-93 MVNSGEA
+93 A
-100 FTNSVNTDAYKK
+100 FTNSVNTDAYQK
-112 LQQDLQNANGDMA
+112 LQQDLQNANADMA

-195 SGANKTSGGFSNL
+195 AGANKTSSGFSNL

-345 NDASGSDGGS
+345 NDASGSGGGS

-446 LMTALLFVYTFL
+446 LMTGLLFAYTFL
-458 TTFNFEELGTGLA
+458 TTFDFETFGTKIAEGIEGAITPMLFVTFGMTLA
-471 DGINGAFSAISW
+471 SALMAGINTAYGFVTSYDWSGLGSSIAAGISTFFSSVDWGKLGLTVGGLILGLLDTITTAIEETDWQQIGEDVATFLGSIDWGGIFSA
-483 DLIGDT
+483 LG
-489 VIAGIQGMCDMVVAF
+489 
-504 LDELDIFDGV
+504 DGV
-514 NFDGLREALDGLGES
+514 IDALEGIYEFL
-529 LSPFSDTVGSGLQ
+529 VGVTQ
-542 WFLENVLIP
+542 NET
-551 LAAWTISEVLPG
+551 AATIIE
-563 FLNAVAGAVDFVNQV
+563 AVA
-578 ISDAQP
+578 
-584 MLQWFWDNILS
+584 
-595 PIAEFTGGVIVSVL
+595 
-609 DGIGDALSWIAEN
+609 
-622 EVAMAI
+622 
-628 LEGLAIAIGLVS
+628 
-640 AALAIYNVATTVF
+640 
-653 TAVSTA
+653 
-659 ASAAGGVLAAVITAI
+659 
-674 NWPLVL
+674 
-680 ITAAI
+680 
-685 AAVIAIGILLY
+685 IAIGILAGIVVTLNTVMGIYNTIMGIADLVTAPLALTILIVIAAIAAFIAIGVLLY
-696 KNWDTVKEKAV
+696 QNWDTIKEKAV

-895 NTGWMDELAGKLVS
+895 NTGWMDELAGKLAS

>member
-8 NKTARK
+8 NKTAQK

-41 FEKAQS
+41 LEKAQS
-47 EMQTLIEDLK
+47 EMQALIAEQNQWEAAGISSGNAWDTLNNK
-57 IWESIGITSGDTWQ
+57 IADA
-71 NLNDKIG
+71 
-78 GLEEKSVDI
+78 EEKVFGISA
-87 QKKMEE
+87 KMDE
-93 MVNSGEA
+93 MKNSGEA

-112 LQQDLQNANGDMA
+112 LQQDLQNASGDMA

-153 QMKEVLGGVVSKVS
+153 QMKEVLGGVVGKVS

-195 SGANKTSGGFSNL
+195 AGANKTSSGFSNL

-345 NDASGSDGGS
+345 NDASGSGGGS

-418 FAINLANG
+418 FATNLANG

-446 LMTALLFVYTFL
+446 LMTGLLFAYTFL
-458 TTFNFEELGTGLA
+458 TTFDFETFGTKIAEGIEGAITPMLFVTFGMTLA
-471 DGINGAFSAISW
+471 SALMAGINTAYGFVTSYDWSGLGSSIAAGISTFFSSVDWGKLGLTVGGLILGLLDTITTAIEETDWQQIGEDVATFLGSIDWGGIFSA
-483 DLIGDT
+483 
-489 VIAGIQGMCDMVVAF
+489 
-504 LDELDIFDGV
+504 
-514 NFDGLREALDGLGES
+514 LGEGVIDA
-529 LSPFSDTVGSGLQ
+529 LEGIYEFLVGVTQ
-542 WFLENVLIP
+542 NET
-551 LAAWTISEVLPG
+551 AATIIE
-563 FLNAVAGAVDFVNQV
+563 AVA
-578 ISDAQP
+578 
-584 MLQWFWDNILS
+584 
-595 PIAEFTGGVIVSVL
+595 
-609 DGIGDALSWIAEN
+609 
-622 EVAMAI
+622 
-628 LEGLAIAIGLVS
+628 
-640 AALAIYNVATTVF
+640 
-653 TAVSTA
+653 
-659 ASAAGGVLAAVITAI
+659 
-674 NWPLVL
+674 
-680 ITAAI
+680 
-685 AAVIAIGILLY
+685 IAIGILAGIVVTLNTVMGIYNTIMGIADLVTAPLALTILIVIAAIAAFIAIGVLLY
-696 KNWDTVKEKAV
+696 QNWDTIKEKAV

-895 NTGWMDELAGKLVS
+895 NTGWMDELAGKLAS

>member
-8 NKTARK
+8 NKTAQK

-41 FEKAQS
+41 LEKAQS
-47 EMQTLIEDLK
+47 EMQALIAEQNQWEAAGISSGNAWDTLNNK
-57 IWESIGITSGDTWQ
+57 IADAEEKVFGISAKMDEMKNSGD
-71 NLNDKIG
+71 
-78 GLEEKSVDI
+78 
-87 QKKMEE
+87 
-93 MVNSGEA
+93 A
-100 FTNSVNTDAYKK
+100 FTNSVNTDAYQK
-112 LQQDLQNANGDMA
+112 LQQDLQNANADMA

-195 SGANKTSGGFSNL
+195 AGANKTSSGFSNL

-262 SLAVAFAP
+262 SLTVAFAP

-345 NDASGSDGGS
+345 NDASGSGGGS

-418 FAINLANG
+418 FATNLANG

-446 LMTALLFVYTFL
+446 LMTGLLFAYTFL
-458 TTFNFEELGTGLA
+458 TTFDFETFGTKIAEGIEGAITPMLFVTFGMTLA
-471 DGINGAFSAISW
+471 SALMAGINTAYGFVTSYDWSGLGSSIAAGISTFFSSVDWGKLGLTVGGLILGLLDTITTAIEETDWQQIGEDVATFLGSIDWGGIFSA
-483 DLIGDT
+483 
-489 VIAGIQGMCDMVVAF
+489 
-504 LDELDIFDGV
+504 
-514 NFDGLREALDGLGES
+514 LGEGVIDA
-529 LSPFSDTVGSGLQ
+529 LEGIYEFLVGVTQ
-542 WFLENVLIP
+542 NET
-551 LAAWTISEVLPG
+551 AATIIE
-563 FLNAVAGAVDFVNQV
+563 AVA
-578 ISDAQP
+578 
-584 MLQWFWDNILS
+584 
-595 PIAEFTGGVIVSVL
+595 
-609 DGIGDALSWIAEN
+609 
-622 EVAMAI
+622 
-628 LEGLAIAIGLVS
+628 
-640 AALAIYNVATTVF
+640 
-653 TAVSTA
+653 
-659 ASAAGGVLAAVITAI
+659 
-674 NWPLVL
+674 
-680 ITAAI
+680 
-685 AAVIAIGILLY
+685 IAIGILAGAVAAYNVVMGIYNVVTGIAAAVTTALSSPILAIILVIGALIAICVLLY
-696 KNWDTVKEKAV
+696 QNWDTIKEKAV

-895 NTGWMDELAGKLVS
+895 NTGWMDELAGKLAS

>member
-8 NKTARK
+8 NKTAQK

-41 FEKAQS
+41 LEKAQS
-47 EMQTLIEDLK
+47 EMQALIAEQNQWEAAGISSGNAWDTLNNK
-57 IWESIGITSGDTWQ
+57 IADAEEKVFGISAKMDEMKNSGD
-71 NLNDKIG
+71 
-78 GLEEKSVDI
+78 
-87 QKKMEE
+87 
-93 MVNSGEA
+93 A
-100 FTNSVNTDAYKK
+100 FTNSVNTDAYQK
-112 LQQDLQNANGDMA
+112 LQQDLQNANADMA

-195 SGANKTSGGFSNL
+195 AGANKTSSGFSNL

-345 NDASGSDGGS
+345 NDASGSGGGS

-418 FAINLANG
+418 FATNLANG

-446 LMTALLFVYTFL
+446 LMTGLLFAYTFL
-458 TTFNFEELGTGLA
+458 TTFDFETFGTKIAEGIEGAITPMLFVTFGMTLA
-471 DGINGAFSAISW
+471 SALMAGINTAYGFVTSYDWSGLGSSIAAGISTFFSSVDWGKLGLTVGGLILGLLDTITTAIEETDWQQIGEDVATFLGSIDWGGIFSA
-483 DLIGDT
+483 
-489 VIAGIQGMCDMVVAF
+489 
-504 LDELDIFDGV
+504 
-514 NFDGLREALDGLGES
+514 LGEGVIDA
-529 LSPFSDTVGSGLQ
+529 LEGIYEFLVGVTQ
-542 WFLENVLIP
+542 NET
-551 LAAWTISEVLPG
+551 AATIIE
-563 FLNAVAGAVDFVNQV
+563 AVA
-578 ISDAQP
+578 
-584 MLQWFWDNILS
+584 
-595 PIAEFTGGVIVSVL
+595 
-609 DGIGDALSWIAEN
+609 
-622 EVAMAI
+622 
-628 LEGLAIAIGLVS
+628 
-640 AALAIYNVATTVF
+640 
-653 TAVSTA
+653 
-659 ASAAGGVLAAVITAI
+659 
-674 NWPLVL
+674 
-680 ITAAI
+680 
-685 AAVIAIGILLY
+685 IAIGILAGIVVTLNTVMGIYNTIMGIADLVTAPLALTILIVIAAIAAFIAIGVLLY
-696 KNWDTVKEKAV
+696 QNWDTIKEKAV

-895 NTGWMDELAGKLVS
+895 NTGWMDELAGKLAS

>member
-78 GLEEKSVDI
+78 AVEEKSVDI

-125 VLNKKSEELALKTK
+125 VLNKKADELAVKAKSAEKAGKMKQLKK
-139 ETGNAPDGLLGKLK
+139 SLSQVG
-153 QMKEVLGGVVSKVS
+153 
-167 DGVKKGVNGL
+167 NGL

-183 IGGVLSKLKNLR
+183 IGGVVSKLKNLH
-195 SGANKTSGGFSNL
+195 SNTKKTSGGFSNL

-240 VYSKEYNKNMSAL
+240 VYSKEYNKNMSDL

-275 IPYLVKLIDWI
+275 IPCLVKLIDWI
-286 SAAANAVSR
+286 STAANAVSR

-345 NDASGSDGGS
+345 NDASGSGGGS

-376 AEQFKSAVDSGDWYG
+376 AEQFKNAIDSGDWYG

-418 FAINLANG
+418 FATNLANG

-446 LMTALLFVYTFL
+446 LMTGLLFAYTFL
-458 TTFNFEELGTGLA
+458 TTFDFETFGTKIAEGIEGAITPMLFVTFGMTLA
-471 DGINGAFSAISW
+471 SA
-483 DLIGDT
+483 LM
-489 VIAGIQGMCDMVVAF
+489 AGIDTAYGFVTSY
-504 LDELDIFDGV
+504 EWS
-514 NFDGLREALDGLGES
+514 GLGS
-529 LSPFSDTVGSGLQ
+529 SIAAGISTFFSSVDWGKLGLTVGGLILGLLDTITTAIEETDWQ
-542 WFLENVLIP
+542 QIGEDVATFLGSIDWGGIF
-551 LAAWTISEVLPG
+551 AALGEGVIDALEGIYEFLVGVTQNETAATIIE
-563 FLNAVAGAVDFVNQV
+563 AVAIALGILAGAV
-578 ISDAQP
+578 AAY
-584 MLQWFWDNILS
+584 NIVM
-595 PIAEFTGGVIVSVL
+595 G
-609 DGIGDALSWIAEN
+609 
-622 EVAMAI
+622 
-628 LEGLAIAIGLVS
+628 
-640 AALAIYNVATTVF
+640 IYNVVTGIA
-653 TAVSTA
+653 
-659 ASAAGGVLAAVITAI
+659 AAVTTALSSPI
-674 NWPLVL
+674 LAIILVIGAL
-680 ITAAI
+680 
-685 AAVIAIGILLY
+685 IAICVLLY
-696 KNWDTVKEKAV
+696 QNWDTIKEKAV

-750 SKVWDGIKSAITGT
+750 SKVWDGIKGAITGT

-895 NTGWMDELAGKLVS
+895 NTGWMDELAGKLAS

>member
-1 MSLQNRM
+1 MMSLQNRM

-125 VLNKKSEELALKTK
+125 VLNKKADELAVKAKSAEKAGKMKQLKK
-139 ETGNAPDGLLGKLK
+139 SLSQVG
-153 QMKEVLGGVVSKVS
+153 
-167 DGVKKGVNGL
+167 NGL

-183 IGGVLSKLKNLR
+183 IGGVVSKLKNLH
-195 SGANKTSGGFSNL
+195 SNTKKTSGGFSNL

-345 NDASGSDGGS
+345 NDASGSGGGS

-412 QTQAAN
+412 QTQAYN
-418 FAINLANG
+418 FATNLADG

-446 LMTALLFVYTFL
+446 LMTGLLFAYTFL
-458 TTFNFEELGTGLA
+458 TTFDFETFGTKIAEGIEGAITPMLFVTFGMTLA
-471 DGINGAFSAISW
+471 SA
-483 DLIGDT
+483 LM
-489 VIAGIQGMCDMVVAF
+489 AGIDTAYGFVTSY
-504 LDELDIFDGV
+504 EWS
-514 NFDGLREALDGLGES
+514 GLGS
-529 LSPFSDTVGSGLQ
+529 SIAAGISTFFSSVDWGKLGLTVGGLILGLLDTITTAIEETDWQ
-542 WFLENVLIP
+542 QIGEDVATFLGSIDWGGIF
-551 LAAWTISEVLPG
+551 AALGEGVVDALEGIYEFLVGVTQNETAATIIE
-563 FLNAVAGAVDFVNQV
+563 AVAIALGILAGAV
-578 ISDAQP
+578 AAY
-584 MLQWFWDNILS
+584 NIVM
-595 PIAEFTGGVIVSVL
+595 G
-609 DGIGDALSWIAEN
+609 
-622 EVAMAI
+622 
-628 LEGLAIAIGLVS
+628 
-640 AALAIYNVATTVF
+640 IYNVVTGIA
-653 TAVSTA
+653 
-659 ASAAGGVLAAVITAI
+659 AAVTTALSSPI
-674 NWPLVL
+674 LAIILVIGAL
-680 ITAAI
+680 
-685 AAVIAIGILLY
+685 IAICVLLY
-696 KNWDTVKEKAV
+696 QNWDTIKEKAV

-895 NTGWMDELAGKLVS
+895 NTGWMDELAGKLAS

>member
-8 NKTARK
+8 NKTAQK

-41 FEKAQS
+41 LEKAQS
-47 EMQTLIEDLK
+47 EMQALIAEQNQWEAAGISSGNAWDTLNNK
-57 IWESIGITSGDTWQ
+57 IADAEEKVFGISAKMDEMKNSGD
-71 NLNDKIG
+71 
-78 GLEEKSVDI
+78 
-87 QKKMEE
+87 
-93 MVNSGEA
+93 A
-100 FTNSVNTDAYKK
+100 FTNSVNTDAYQK
-112 LQQDLQNANGDMA
+112 LQQDLQNANADMA

-153 QMKEVLGGVVSKVS
+153 QMKELLGGVVSKVS

-195 SGANKTSGGFSNL
+195 AGANKTSSGFSNL

-215 VLSMAVFQAMSKGV
+215 ILSMAVFQAMSKGV

-345 NDASGSDGGS
+345 NDASGSGGGS
-355 SSGGADGSGFEQAD
+355 SSGGAEGSGFEQAD

-446 LMTALLFVYTFL
+446 LMTGLLFAYTFL
-458 TTFNFEELGTGLA
+458 TTFDFETFGTKIAEGIEGAITPMLFVTFGMTLASALMAGIDTAYGFVTSYEWSGLGSSIAAGISTFFSSVDWGKLGLTVGGLILGLLDTITTA
-471 DGINGAFSAISW
+471 IEETDWQQIGEDVATFLGSIDWGGIFSA
-483 DLIGDT
+483 LG
-489 VIAGIQGMCDMVVAF
+489 
-504 LDELDIFDGV
+504 DGV
-514 NFDGLREALDGLGES
+514 IDALEGIYEFL
-529 LSPFSDTVGSGLQ
+529 VGVTQ
-542 WFLENVLIP
+542 NET
-551 LAAWTISEVLPG
+551 AATIIE
-563 FLNAVAGAVDFVNQV
+563 AVA
-578 ISDAQP
+578 
-584 MLQWFWDNILS
+584 
-595 PIAEFTGGVIVSVL
+595 
-609 DGIGDALSWIAEN
+609 
-622 EVAMAI
+622 
-628 LEGLAIAIGLVS
+628 
-640 AALAIYNVATTVF
+640 
-653 TAVSTA
+653 
-659 ASAAGGVLAAVITAI
+659 
-674 NWPLVL
+674 
-680 ITAAI
+680 
-685 AAVIAIGILLY
+685 IAIGILAGIVVTLNTVMGIYNTIMGIADLVTAPLALTILIVIAAIAAFIAIGVLLY
-696 KNWDTVKEKAV
+696 QNWDTIKEKAV

-895 NTGWMDELAGKLVS
+895 NTGWMDELAGKLAS

>member
-8 NKTARK
+8 NKTAQK

-41 FEKAQS
+41 LEKAQS
-47 EMQTLIEDLK
+47 EMQALIAEQNQWEAAGISSGNAWDTLNNK
-57 IWESIGITSGDTWQ
+57 IADAEEKVFGISAKMDEMKNSGD
-71 NLNDKIG
+71 
-78 GLEEKSVDI
+78 
-87 QKKMEE
+87 
-93 MVNSGEA
+93 A
-100 FTNSVNTDAYKK
+100 FTNSVNTDAYQK
-112 LQQDLQNANGDMA
+112 LQQDLQNANADMA

-153 QMKEVLGGVVSKVS
+153 QMKELLGGVVSKVS

-195 SGANKTSGGFSNL
+195 AGANKTSSGFSNL

-345 NDASGSDGGS
+345 NDASGSGGGS

-418 FAINLANG
+418 FATNLANG

-446 LMTALLFVYTFL
+446 LMTGLLFAYTFL
-458 TTFNFEELGTGLA
+458 TTFDFETFGTKIAEGIEGAITPMLFVTFGMTLA
-471 DGINGAFSAISW
+471 SALMAGINTAYGFVTSYDWSGLGSSIAAGISTFFSSVDWGKLGLTVGGLILGLLDTITTAIEETDWQQIGEDVATFLGSIDWGGIFSA
-483 DLIGDT
+483 
-489 VIAGIQGMCDMVVAF
+489 
-504 LDELDIFDGV
+504 
-514 NFDGLREALDGLGES
+514 LGEGVIDA
-529 LSPFSDTVGSGLQ
+529 LEGIYEFLVGVTQ
-542 WFLENVLIP
+542 NET
-551 LAAWTISEVLPG
+551 AATIIE
-563 FLNAVAGAVDFVNQV
+563 AVAIALGILAGAV
-578 ISDAQP
+578 AAY
-584 MLQWFWDNILS
+584 NIVM
-595 PIAEFTGGVIVSVL
+595 G
-609 DGIGDALSWIAEN
+609 
-622 EVAMAI
+622 
-628 LEGLAIAIGLVS
+628 
-640 AALAIYNVATTVF
+640 IYNVVTRIA
-653 TAVSTA
+653 
-659 ASAAGGVLAAVITAI
+659 AAVTTALSSPI
-674 NWPLVL
+674 LAIILVIGAL
-680 ITAAI
+680 
-685 AAVIAIGILLY
+685 IAICVLLY
-696 KNWDTVKEKAV
+696 QNWDTIKEKAV

-750 SKVWDGIKSAITGT
+750 SKVWDGIKGAITGT

-895 NTGWMDELAGKLVS
+895 NTGWMDELAGKLAS

>member
-1 MSLQNRM
+1 M
-8 NKTARK
+8 
-14 IDAITQKMKS
+14 
-24 MEAPT
+24 
-29 IKTDSFKALEAE
+29 
-41 FEKAQS
+41 
-47 EMQTLIEDLK
+47 
-57 IWESIGITSGDTWQ
+57 
-71 NLNDKIG
+71 
-78 GLEEKSVDI
+78 
-87 QKKMEE
+87 
-93 MVNSGEA
+93 
-100 FTNSVNTDAYKK
+100 
-112 LQQDLQNANGDMA
+112 
-125 VLNKKSEELALKTK
+125 
-139 ETGNAPDGLLGKLK
+139 
-153 QMKEVLGGVVSKVS
+153 
-167 DGVKKGVNGL
+167 
-177 KKIKNS
+177 
-183 IGGVLSKLKNLR
+183 
-195 SGANKTSGGFSNL
+195 
-208 LKTMRQM
+208 
-215 VLSMAVFQAMSKGV
+215 
-229 EFLKSGLQNLA
+229 
-240 VYSKEYNKNMSAL
+240 
-253 VSSTGMLKN
+253 
-262 SLAVAFAP
+262 
-270 IISAV
+270 
-275 IPYLVKLIDWI
+275 
-286 SAAANAVSR
+286 
-295 FFAILGGKKTYTQAI
+295 
-310 KQNKNYAA
+310 
-318 SLNNVGKSA
+318 
-327 DNAKGS
+327 
-333 LAGFDD
+333 
-339 LDVLQK
+339 LQK
-345 NDASGSDGGS
+345 NDASGSGGGS
-355 SSGGADGSGFEQAD
+355 SFGGADGSGFEQAD

-418 FAINLANG
+418 FATNLANG

-446 LMTALLFVYTFL
+446 LMTALLFVYTVL

-584 MLQWFWDNILS
+584 MLQWFWDNILA

-640 AALAIYNVATTVF
+640 AAFTIF

-659 ASAAGGVLAAVITAI
+659 ASAAGGVLAGVIAAI

-895 NTGWMDELAGKLVS
+895 NTGWMDELAGKLAS

>member
-47 EMQTLIEDLK
+47 EMQALIEDLK

-78 GLEEKSVDI
+78 AVEEKSVDI

-125 VLNKKSEELALKTK
+125 VLNKKAEELALKTK

-153 QMKEVLGGVVSKVS
+153 QMKEVLGGVVGKVS

-195 SGANKTSGGFSNL
+195 AGANKTSGGFSNL

-345 NDASGSDGGS
+345 NDASGSGGGS

-376 AEQFKSAVDSGDWYG
+376 AEQFKNAVDSGDWYG

-418 FAINLANG
+418 FATNLANG

-446 LMTALLFVYTFL
+446 LMTGLLFAYTFL
-458 TTFNFEELGTGLA
+458 TTFDFETFGTKIAEGIEGAITPMLFVTFGMTLA
-471 DGINGAFSAISW
+471 SA
-483 DLIGDT
+483 LM
-489 VIAGIQGMCDMVVAF
+489 AGIDTAYGFVTSY
-504 LDELDIFDGV
+504 EWS
-514 NFDGLREALDGLGES
+514 GLGS
-529 LSPFSDTVGSGLQ
+529 SIAAGISTFFSSVDWEKLGLTVGGLILGLLDTITTAIEETDWQ
-542 WFLENVLIP
+542 QIGEDVATFLGSIDWGGIF
-551 LAAWTISEVLPG
+551 AALGEGVVDALEGIYEFLVGVTQNETAATIIE
-563 FLNAVAGAVDFVNQV
+563 AVAIALGILAGAV
-578 ISDAQP
+578 AAY
-584 MLQWFWDNILS
+584 NIVM
-595 PIAEFTGGVIVSVL
+595 G
-609 DGIGDALSWIAEN
+609 
-622 EVAMAI
+622 
-628 LEGLAIAIGLVS
+628 
-640 AALAIYNVATTVF
+640 IYNVVTGIA
-653 TAVSTA
+653 
-659 ASAAGGVLAAVITAI
+659 AAVTTALSSPI
-674 NWPLVL
+674 LAIILVIGAL
-680 ITAAI
+680 
-685 AAVIAIGILLY
+685 IAICVLLY
-696 KNWDTVKEKAV
+696 QNWDTIKEKAV

-824 GGINTVI
+824 SGINTVI

-895 NTGWMDELAGKLVS
+895 NTGWMDELAGKLAS
-909 RMPTYNTPTT
+909 RMPTYNTPAT

>member
-1 MSLQNRM
+1 M
-8 NKTARK
+8 NKTAQK

-41 FEKAQS
+41 LEKAQS
-47 EMQTLIEDLK
+47 EMQALIAEQNQWEAAGISSGNAWDTLNNK
-57 IWESIGITSGDTWQ
+57 IADAEEKVFGISAKMDEMKNSGD
-71 NLNDKIG
+71 
-78 GLEEKSVDI
+78 
-87 QKKMEE
+87 
-93 MVNSGEA
+93 A
-100 FTNSVNTDAYKK
+100 FTNSVNTDAYQK
-112 LQQDLQNANGDMA
+112 LQQDLQNANADMA

-153 QMKEVLGGVVSKVS
+153 QMKEVLGGVVGKVS

-195 SGANKTSGGFSNL
+195 AGANKTSGGFSNL

-345 NDASGSDGGS
+345 NDASGSGGGS

-446 LMTALLFVYTFL
+446 LMTGLLFAYTFL
-458 TTFNFEELGTGLA
+458 TTFDFETFGTKIAEGIEGAITPMLFVTFGMTLA
-471 DGINGAFSAISW
+471 SALMAGINTAYGFITSYDWSGLGSSIAAGISTFFSSVDWGKLGLTVGGLILGLLDTITTAIEETDWQQIGTDVATFLGSIDWGGIFSA
-483 DLIGDT
+483 
-489 VIAGIQGMCDMVVAF
+489 
-504 LDELDIFDGV
+504 
-514 NFDGLREALDGLGES
+514 LGEGVIDA
-529 LSPFSDTVGSGLQ
+529 LEGIYEFLVGVTQ
-542 WFLENVLIP
+542 NET
-551 LAAWTISEVLPG
+551 AATIIE
-563 FLNAVAGAVDFVNQV
+563 AVAIALGILAGAV
-578 ISDAQP
+578 AAY
-584 MLQWFWDNILS
+584 NIVM
-595 PIAEFTGGVIVSVL
+595 G
-609 DGIGDALSWIAEN
+609 
-622 EVAMAI
+622 
-628 LEGLAIAIGLVS
+628 
-640 AALAIYNVATTVF
+640 IYNVVTGIA
-653 TAVSTA
+653 
-659 ASAAGGVLAAVITAI
+659 AAVTTALSSPI
-674 NWPLVL
+674 LAIILVIGAL
-680 ITAAI
+680 
-685 AAVIAIGILLY
+685 IAICVLLY
-696 KNWDTVKEKAV
+696 QNWDTIKEKAV

-895 NTGWMDELAGKLVS
+895 NTGWMDELAGKLAS

>member
-8 NKTARK
+8 NKTAQK

-41 FEKAQS
+41 LEKAQS
-47 EMQTLIEDLK
+47 EMQALIAEQNQWEAAGISSGNAWDTLNNK
-57 IWESIGITSGDTWQ
+57 IADAEEKVFGISAKMDEMKNSGD
-71 NLNDKIG
+71 
-78 GLEEKSVDI
+78 
-87 QKKMEE
+87 
-93 MVNSGEA
+93 A
-100 FTNSVNTDAYKK
+100 FTNSVNTDAYQK
-112 LQQDLQNANGDMA
+112 LQQDLQNANADMA

-195 SGANKTSGGFSNL
+195 AGANKTSSGFSNL

-345 NDASGSDGGS
+345 NDASGSGGGS

-418 FAINLANG
+418 FATNLANG

-446 LMTALLFVYTFL
+446 LMTGLLFAYTFL
-458 TTFNFEELGTGLA
+458 TTFDFETFGTKIAEGIEGAITPMLFVTFGMTLA
-471 DGINGAFSAISW
+471 SALMAGINTAYGFVTSYDWSGLGSSIAAGISTFFSSVDWGKLGLTVGGLILGLLDTITTAIEETDWQQIGEDVATFLGSSDWGGIFSA
-483 DLIGDT
+483 
-489 VIAGIQGMCDMVVAF
+489 
-504 LDELDIFDGV
+504 
-514 NFDGLREALDGLGES
+514 LGEGVIDA
-529 LSPFSDTVGSGLQ
+529 LEGIYEFLVGVTQ
-542 WFLENVLIP
+542 NET
-551 LAAWTISEVLPG
+551 AATIIE
-563 FLNAVAGAVDFVNQV
+563 AVA
-578 ISDAQP
+578 
-584 MLQWFWDNILS
+584 
-595 PIAEFTGGVIVSVL
+595 
-609 DGIGDALSWIAEN
+609 
-622 EVAMAI
+622 
-628 LEGLAIAIGLVS
+628 
-640 AALAIYNVATTVF
+640 
-653 TAVSTA
+653 
-659 ASAAGGVLAAVITAI
+659 
-674 NWPLVL
+674 
-680 ITAAI
+680 
-685 AAVIAIGILLY
+685 IAIGILAGIVVTLNTVMGIYNTIMGIADLVTAPLALTILIVIAAIAAFIAIGVLLY
-696 KNWDTVKEKAV
+696 QNWDTIKEKAV

-895 NTGWMDELAGKLVS
+895 NTGWMDELAGKLAS

>member
-8 NKTARK
+8 NKTAQK

-41 FEKAQS
+41 LEKAQS
-47 EMQTLIEDLK
+47 EMQALIAEQNQWEAAGISSGNAWDTLNNK
-57 IWESIGITSGDTWQ
+57 IADAEEKVFGISAKMDEMKNSGD
-71 NLNDKIG
+71 
-78 GLEEKSVDI
+78 
-87 QKKMEE
+87 
-93 MVNSGEA
+93 A
-100 FTNSVNTDAYKK
+100 FTNSVNTDAYQK
-112 LQQDLQNANGDMA
+112 LQQDLQNANADMA

-153 QMKEVLGGVVSKVS
+153 QMKELLGGVVSKVS

-195 SGANKTSGGFSNL
+195 AGANKTSSGFSNL

-345 NDASGSDGGS
+345 NDASGSGGGS

-418 FAINLANG
+418 FATNLANG

-446 LMTALLFVYTFL
+446 LMTGLLFAYTFL
-458 TTFNFEELGTGLA
+458 TTFDFETFGTKIAEGIEGAITPMLFVTFGMTLA
-471 DGINGAFSAISW
+471 SALMAGINTAYGFVTLYDWSGLGSSIAAGISTFFSSVDWGKLGLTVGGLILGLLDTITTAIEETDWQQIGEDVATFLGSIDWGGIFSA
-483 DLIGDT
+483 
-489 VIAGIQGMCDMVVAF
+489 
-504 LDELDIFDGV
+504 
-514 NFDGLREALDGLGES
+514 LGEGVIDA
-529 LSPFSDTVGSGLQ
+529 LEGIYEFLVGVTQ
-542 WFLENVLIP
+542 NET
-551 LAAWTISEVLPG
+551 AATIIE
-563 FLNAVAGAVDFVNQV
+563 AVA
-578 ISDAQP
+578 
-584 MLQWFWDNILS
+584 
-595 PIAEFTGGVIVSVL
+595 
-609 DGIGDALSWIAEN
+609 
-622 EVAMAI
+622 
-628 LEGLAIAIGLVS
+628 
-640 AALAIYNVATTVF
+640 
-653 TAVSTA
+653 
-659 ASAAGGVLAAVITAI
+659 
-674 NWPLVL
+674 
-680 ITAAI
+680 
-685 AAVIAIGILLY
+685 IAIGILAGIVVTLNTVMGIYNTIMGIADLVTAPLALTILIVIAAIAAFIAIGVLLY
-696 KNWDTVKEKAV
+696 QNWDTIKEKAV

-895 NTGWMDELAGKLVS
+895 NTGWMDELAGKLAS
-909 RMPTYNTPTT
+909 KMPTYNTPAT